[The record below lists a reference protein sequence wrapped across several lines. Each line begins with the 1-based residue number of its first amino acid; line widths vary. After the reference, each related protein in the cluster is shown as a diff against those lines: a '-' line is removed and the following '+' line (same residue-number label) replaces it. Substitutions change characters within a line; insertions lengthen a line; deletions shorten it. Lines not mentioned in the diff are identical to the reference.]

1 MILKI
6 SLQGIMAMIINFRT
20 SSAPVFILPCLLKE
34 SHVALLS
41 YGTLLQAAEN
51 GEARELM
58 HLP

>member
-1 MILKI
+1 
-6 SLQGIMAMIINFRT
+6 MAMIINFRT